1 MTDFSAW
8 REAHEMDTFWEF
20 LAIFLAARQLQ
31 FSRRGTAIGA
41 APAST
46 SPASPGRR
54 ACPAPQVN

>member
-1 MTDFSAW
+1 
-8 REAHEMDTFWEF
+8 MDTFWEF